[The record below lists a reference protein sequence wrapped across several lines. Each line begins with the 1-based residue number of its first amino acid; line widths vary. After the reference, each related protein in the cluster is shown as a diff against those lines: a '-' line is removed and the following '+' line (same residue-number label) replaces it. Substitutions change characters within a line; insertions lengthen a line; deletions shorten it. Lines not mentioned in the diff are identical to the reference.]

1 MLNHLEQ
8 MRACLYEGGDDASVQ
23 AIQLS
28 EEEYLVAS
36 RAAENDRRRATS
48 AANEARAAAAAAA
61 AEERE
66 RERERELIRNDIPL
80 RVPGKLRITIRIS
93 MR

>member
-1 MLNHLEQ
+1 MLNRLEQ
-8 MRACLYEGGDDASVQ
+8 MRACLYAGDDDASVQ

-28 EEEYLVAS
+28 EEEYLIAS
-36 RAAENDRRRATS
+36 HAAENDRRRATS

-66 RERERELIRNDIPL
+66 RERERELIRND
-80 RVPGKLRITIRIS
+80 TS
-93 MR
+93 